1 MLGRIVKVGLEDL
14 AVTVGSQDHSWS
26 SSSSWIHLQ
35 LMLFRHSQLTIFV
48 SSETIHILI
57 TLTNR
62 QGRGRTQSTFSK
74 SIYVWTEF
82 KPMKL
87 TGYWWWWGSLTDK
100 YQRCHL
106 QQDCTGPVSHTVKP
120 ILGQYG
126 SRKQVNLVKD
136 SIWRPSVCFEFIK

>member
-1 MLGRIVKVGLEDL
+1 MGLEDL
-14 AVTVGSQDHSWS
+14 AVTVGSQDHSWSSS

-62 QGRGRTQSTFSK
+62 QGRGRTKSTFSK
-74 SIYVWTEF
+74 FIYVWMEF

-87 TGYWWWWGSLTDK
+87 TGCWWGSLTDK

-106 QQDCTGPVSHTVKP
+106 PQDCTGPVSHTVKP

-126 SRKQVNLVKD
+126 SRKQVNLGKD
-136 SIWRPSVCFEFIK
+136 SIWRPSIHV